1 LTARRYKL
9 KSINFALA
17 AAALAIAA
25 INADAAD
32 QIKIGVV
39 NLERV
44 LREAAPAIK
53 AQKKL
58 EKEFAA
64 REQELQKV
72 SKQIKDLQSTLEKE
86 TVTMSE
92 AERRTKEQDLARL
105 NLDFQRMQREY
116 REDANLRRNEELA
129 SVFERANKAVQE
141 IAATEKFDLILQ
153 DAVYISPRID
163 ITDKVIKALAD
174 TPAK

>member
-1 LTARRYKL
+1 MKTL
-9 KSINFALA
+9 NFVLA
-17 AAALAIAA
+17 AAALAMAA
-25 INADAAD
+25 THVEAAD
-32 QIKIGVV
+32 QLKIGVV

-44 LREAAPAIK
+44 LREAVPAVK

-72 SKQIKDLQSTLEKE
+72 TKQIKDLQVTLEKE
-86 TVTMSE
+86 SVTMSE
-92 AERRTKEQDLARL
+92 TERRTKEQDLARL
-105 NLDFQRMQREY
+105 NRDLQRMQREY

-129 SVFERANKAVQE
+129 SVFERANKVVQD
-141 IAATEKFDLILQ
+141 IATTEKFDLILQ

-174 TPAK
+174 TPSK

>member
-1 LTARRYKL
+1 MKTT
-9 KSINFALA
+9 NFVLA
-17 AAALAIAA
+17 AAALVLAA
-25 INADAAD
+25 INVEAAD

-44 LREAAPAIK
+44 LREAVPAVK

-58 EKEFAA
+58 EKEFSA

-72 SKQIKDLQSTLEKE
+72 TKQIKDLQTTLEKE
-86 TVTMSE
+86 SVTISE
-92 AERRTKEQDLARL
+92 SERRTKEQDLARL
-105 NLDFQRMQREY
+105 NRDLQRMQREF

-129 SVFERANKAVQE
+129 SVFERANKVVQD
-141 IAATEKFDLILQ
+141 IATTEKFDLILQ

-163 ITDKVIKALAD
+163 ITDQVIKALAD
-174 TPAK
+174 TPTK

>member
-1 LTARRYKL
+1 MKTA
-9 KSINFALA
+9 NFVLA
-17 AAALAIAA
+17 AAALAMAA
-25 INADAAD
+25 THVEAAD
-32 QIKIGVV
+32 QLKIGVV

-44 LREAAPAIK
+44 LREAVPAVK

-72 SKQIKDLQSTLEKE
+72 TKQIKDLQVTLEKE
-86 TVTMSE
+86 SVTMSE
-92 AERRTKEQDLARL
+92 TERRTKEQDLARL
-105 NLDFQRMQREY
+105 NRDLQRMQREY

-129 SVFERANKAVQE
+129 SVFERANKVVQD
-141 IAATEKFDLILQ
+141 IATTEKFDLILQ

-174 TPAK
+174 TPSK

>member
-1 LTARRYKL
+1 MKTA
-9 KSINFALA
+9 NFILA
-17 AAALAIAA
+17 AAALAMAA
-25 INADAAD
+25 THVEAAD
-32 QIKIGVV
+32 QLKIGVV

-44 LREAAPAIK
+44 LREAVPAVK

-72 SKQIKDLQSTLEKE
+72 TKQIKDLQVTLEKE
-86 TVTMSE
+86 SVTMSE
-92 AERRTKEQDLARL
+92 TERRTKEQDLARL
-105 NLDFQRMQREY
+105 NRDFQRMQREY

-129 SVFERANKAVQE
+129 SVFERANKVVQD
-141 IAATEKFDLILQ
+141 IATTEKFDLILQ

-174 TPAK
+174 TPSK

>member
-1 LTARRYKL
+1 L
-9 KSINFALA
+9 KTTNFVLA
-17 AAALAIAA
+17 AAALVLAA
-25 INADAAD
+25 INVEAAD

-44 LREAAPAIK
+44 LREAVPAVK

-58 EKEFAA
+58 EKEFSA

-72 SKQIKDLQSTLEKE
+72 TKQIKDLQTTLEKE
-86 TVTMSE
+86 SVTISE
-92 AERRTKEQDLARL
+92 SERRTKEQDLARL
-105 NLDFQRMQREY
+105 NRDLQRMQREF

-129 SVFERANKAVQE
+129 SVFERANKVVQD
-141 IAATEKFDLILQ
+141 IATTEKFDLILQ

-163 ITDKVIKALAD
+163 ITDQVIKALAD
-174 TPAK
+174 TPTK

>member
-1 LTARRYKL
+1 L
-9 KSINFALA
+9 KTTNFALA
-17 AAALAIAA
+17 AAALVLAA
-25 INADAAD
+25 THVEAAD
-32 QIKIGVV
+32 PLKIGVV

-44 LREAAPAIK
+44 LREAVPAVK

-64 REQELQKV
+64 REQELQKAT
-72 SKQIKDLQSTLEKE
+72 KQIKDLQTTLEKE
-86 TVTMSE
+86 NVTISE
-92 AERRTKEQDLARL
+92 SERRAKEQDLARL
-105 NLDFQRMQREY
+105 NRDLQRMQREF

-129 SVFERANKAVQE
+129 SVFERANKVVQD
-141 IAATEKFDLILQ
+141 IATAEKFDLILQ

-163 ITDKVIKALAD
+163 ITDQVIKALAD

>member
-1 LTARRYKL
+1 MTVRRYKL

-17 AAALAIAA
+17 AAALAVAA
-25 INADAAD
+25 INVEAAD

-44 LREAAPAIK
+44 LREAVPAIK

-64 REQELQKV
+64 REQEIQKV
-72 SKQIKDLQSTLEKE
+72 SKQIKDLQTTLEKE
-86 TVTMSE
+86 NVTLSE
-92 AERRTKEQDLARL
+92 SERRTKEQELARV
-105 NLDFQRMQREY
+105 NLDFQRMQREF

-129 SVFERANKAVQE
+129 SVFERANKVVQE
-141 IAATEKFDLILQ
+141 IATAEKFDLILQ

-163 ITDKVIKALAD
+163 ITDQVIKALAD
-174 TPAK
+174 MPAK

>member
-1 LTARRYKL
+1 MKT
-9 KSINFALA
+9 INLALA
-17 AAALAIAA
+17 TAALALTA
-25 INADAAD
+25 INVEATDP
-32 QIKIGVV
+32 IKIGVV

-58 EKEFAA
+58 EKEFAV

-72 SKQIKDLQSTLEKE
+72 SKQIKDLQSSLEKE

-92 AERRTKEQDLARL
+92 SERRTKEQDLARL

>member
-1 LTARRYKL
+1 ML
-9 KSINFALA
+9 KTTNFVLA
-17 AAALAIAA
+17 AAALVLAA
-25 INADAAD
+25 INVEAAD
-32 QIKIGVV
+32 QLKIGVV

-44 LREAAPAIK
+44 LREAVPAVK

-64 REQELQKV
+64 REQELQKAT
-72 SKQIKDLQSTLEKE
+72 KQIKDLQTTLEKE
-86 TVTMSE
+86 NVTISE
-92 AERRTKEQDLARL
+92 SERRTKEQDLARL
-105 NLDFQRMQREY
+105 NRDLQRMQREF

-129 SVFERANKAVQE
+129 SVFERANKVVQD
-141 IAATEKFDLILQ
+141 IATTEKFDLILQ

-163 ITDKVIKALAD
+163 ITDQVIKALAD

>member
-1 LTARRYKL
+1 MKTT
-9 KSINFALA
+9 NFVLA
-17 AAALAIAA
+17 AAALVLAA
-25 INADAAD
+25 INVEAAD
-32 QIKIGVV
+32 QLKIGVV

-44 LREAAPAIK
+44 LREAVPAVK

-64 REQELQKV
+64 REQELQKAT
-72 SKQIKDLQSTLEKE
+72 KQIKDLQTTLEKE
-86 TVTMSE
+86 NVTISE
-92 AERRTKEQDLARL
+92 SERRTKEQDLARL
-105 NLDFQRMQREY
+105 NRDLQRMQREF

-129 SVFERANKAVQE
+129 SVFERANKVVQD
-141 IAATEKFDLILQ
+141 IATTEKFDLILQ

-163 ITDKVIKALAD
+163 ITDQVIKALAD

>member
-1 LTARRYKL
+1 L
-9 KSINFALA
+9 KTTNFVLA
-17 AAALAIAA
+17 AAALVLAA
-25 INADAAD
+25 INVEAAD
-32 QIKIGVV
+32 QLKIGVV

-44 LREAAPAIK
+44 LREAVPAVK

-72 SKQIKDLQSTLEKE
+72 TKQIKDLQTTLEKE
-86 TVTMSE
+86 SVAISE
-92 AERRTKEQDLARL
+92 SERRTKEQDLARL
-105 NLDFQRMQREY
+105 NRDLQRMQREF

-129 SVFERANKAVQE
+129 SVFERANKVVQD
-141 IAATEKFDLILQ
+141 IATTEKFDLILQ

-163 ITDKVIKALAD
+163 ITDQVIKALAD

>member
-1 LTARRYKL
+1 MKTT
-9 KSINFALA
+9 NFVLA
-17 AAALAIAA
+17 AAALVLVA
-25 INADAAD
+25 INVEAAD
-32 QIKIGVV
+32 QLKIGVV

-44 LREAAPAIK
+44 LREAVPAVK

-72 SKQIKDLQSTLEKE
+72 TKQIKDHQTTLEKE
-86 TVTMSE
+86 SVTISE
-92 AERRTKEQDLARL
+92 SERRTKEQDLARL
-105 NLDFQRMQREY
+105 NRDLQRMQREF

-129 SVFERANKAVQE
+129 SVFERANKVVQD
-141 IAATEKFDLILQ
+141 IATTEKFDLILQ

-163 ITDKVIKALAD
+163 ITDQVIKALAD
-174 TPAK
+174 TPSK

>member
-1 LTARRYKL
+1 MKTA
-9 KSINFALA
+9 NFVLA
-17 AAALAIAA
+17 VAALAMAA
-25 INADAAD
+25 THVEAAD
-32 QIKIGVV
+32 QLKIGVV

-44 LREAAPAIK
+44 LREAVPAVK

-58 EKEFAA
+58 EKEFAT

-72 SKQIKDLQSTLEKE
+72 TKQIKDLQVSLEKE
-86 TVTMSE
+86 SVTMSE
-92 AERRTKEQDLARL
+92 TERRTKEQDLARL
-105 NLDFQRMQREY
+105 NRDFQRMQREY

-129 SVFERANKAVQE
+129 SVFERANKVVQD
-141 IAATEKFDLILQ
+141 IATTEKFDLILQ

-174 TPAK
+174 TPSK

>member
-1 LTARRYKL
+1 MKTL
-9 KSINFALA
+9 NFALA
-17 AAALAIAA
+17 AALALAAVNVEA
-25 INADAAD
+25 GD

-72 SKQIKDLQSTLEKE
+72 SKQIKDLQATLDKE
-86 TVTMSE
+86 NVTMSE
-92 AERRTKEQDLARL
+92 SERRAKEQDLARM

-129 SVFERANKAVQE
+129 FVFERANKVVQE
-141 IAATEKFDLILQ
+141 IAAAEKFDLILQ

-163 ITDKVIKALAD
+163 ITDKVIKALAE
-174 TPAK
+174 TPPK

>member
-1 LTARRYKL
+1 L
-9 KSINFALA
+9 KSIHFALA

-25 INADAAD
+25 NNAEAAD

-64 REQELQKV
+64 REQEIQKV
-72 SKQIKDLQSTLEKE
+72 SKQIKDLQTTLEKDN
-86 TVTMSE
+86 VTLSE
-92 AERRTKEQDLARL
+92 SERRTKEQELARL
-105 NLDFQRMQREY
+105 NLDYQRMQREF

-129 SVFERANKAVQE
+129 SVFERANKVVQE
-141 IAATEKFDLILQ
+141 IATAEKFDLILQ
-153 DAVYISPRID
+153 DAVYISPRVD

-174 TPAK
+174 MPVK

>member
-1 LTARRYKL
+1 M

-17 AAALAIAA
+17 AAALAVAT
-25 INADAAD
+25 INVEAAD

-44 LREAAPAIK
+44 LREAVPAIK

-64 REQELQKV
+64 REQEIQKV
-72 SKQIKDLQSTLEKE
+72 SKQIKDLQTTLEKE
-86 TVTMSE
+86 NVTLSE
-92 AERRTKEQDLARL
+92 SERRTKEQELARV
-105 NLDFQRMQREY
+105 NLDFQRMQREF

-129 SVFERANKAVQE
+129 SVFERANKVVQE
-141 IAATEKFDLILQ
+141 IATAEKFDLILQ

-174 TPAK
+174 MPAK

>member
-1 LTARRYKL
+1 MKIL
-9 KSINFALA
+9 NFAV
-17 AAALAIAA
+17 AAALAFGA
-25 INADAAD
+25 INVEAAD
-32 QIKIGVV
+32 QLKIGVV

-44 LREAAPAIK
+44 LREAVPAIN

-58 EKEFAA
+58 EKEFAT

-72 SKQIKDLQSTLEKE
+72 SKQIKDLQAALDKE
-86 TVTMSE
+86 NPTMSE
-92 AERRTKEQDLARL
+92 PERRAKEQDLARM

-129 SVFERANKAVQE
+129 SVIERANKVVQE
-141 IAATEKFDLILQ
+141 IATTEKFDLILQ

-163 ITDKVIKALAD
+163 ITDKVIKALAE
-174 TPAK
+174 PPSK

>member
-1 LTARRYKL
+1 MKTL
-9 KSINFALA
+9 NFVLA
-17 AAALAIAA
+17 AAALAMAA
-25 INADAAD
+25 THVEAAD
-32 QIKIGVV
+32 QLKIGVV

-44 LREAAPAIK
+44 LREAVPAVK

-72 SKQIKDLQSTLEKE
+72 TKQIKDLQVTLEKE
-86 TVTMSE
+86 SVTMSE
-92 AERRTKEQDLARL
+92 TERRTKEQDLARL
-105 NLDFQRMQREY
+105 NRDIQRMQREF

-129 SVFERANKAVQE
+129 SVFEHANKVVQD
-141 IAATEKFDLILQ
+141 IATTEKFDLILQ

-174 TPAK
+174 TPSK